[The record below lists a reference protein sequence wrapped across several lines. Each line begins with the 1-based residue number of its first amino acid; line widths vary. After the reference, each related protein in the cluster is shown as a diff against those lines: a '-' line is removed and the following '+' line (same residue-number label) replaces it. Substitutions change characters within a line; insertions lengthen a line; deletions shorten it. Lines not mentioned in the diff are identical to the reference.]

1 MANPPTNNE
10 NLLKYYNQKKQRI
23 DLDIDMNIEKVV
35 GLTKLTFS
43 LNEKLEKV
51 KKPDYFILYLNAE
64 NIHINNIKI
73 QRISKNEKDNIDNE
87 NIYDLS
93 FKNSSPY
100 LYYKNYLDQL
110 YFNIEELESFKN
122 INRIEW
128 EIRQK
133 GNLEIKIP
141 KKYVSEENDGNSLM
155 LSKKIKIIIN
165 YDLVE
170 KNTGIIFQQFKADNS
185 YKICYTPNFYYNTQ
199 NWVPCIYNLQLQIN
213 WSLYI
218 YVPNNFMSYSSCR
231 LNKIIEDSNGKKL
244 IISKTIEPNTARNI
258 GFIIANEKIFK
269 RNYDQTNK
277 NFVIIGN
284 ENKKERIE
292 KNLIN
297 NKLIGT
303 LYNYYYE
310 FFDVNEDNLKSNLNS
325 PTIIVFVPYL
335 LVNYPFEGF
344 KKFIKLK
351 EENYFSFIK
360 FPSLY
365 ILPEKYIYSEN
376 IPEIS
381 KFQMR
386 MLSKLF
392 ITNYIG
398 GLIIEK
404 SYADFWIIN
413 GLENW
418 ISNLFLNKIYDKYYI
433 KSKIYNWLLKFK
445 HLSKKGKETLPL
457 YTNNFTHPIE
467 IQLNPIFNLKSKI
480 LFHLLESKVKK
491 IHLQK
496 CLRNIINER
505 SKKGYN
511 ISTEN
516 LIEFVKKNCSLN
528 IKNFID
534 LYVYKT
540 GMFEINL
547 DYIYDNKTNSIDF
560 KIKQKQIA
568 QNYYENHP
576 FFKIKNIN
584 NDYLDKIGKYV
595 QIIDFRTKLNKFFDV
610 DFKLNIFQKKGFKI
624 RKDIHLFKFL
634 PENDN
639 ICYNFPITTKF
650 RKNKLKRREK
660 KFINNLIENTG
671 INKIYTKDEIED
683 IFTKNSFLWVSSDSQ
698 MSSLHLNKI
707 NQQHI
712 IYEYIKMFSEV
723 DCIGQM
729 ESLYNIGKNKD
740 NYEKSLEILKILIK
754 YNNTAYYKVKQY
766 AIKIY
771 IKILL
776 KLKKENEYQFLLD
789 TLDDYY
795 NQILKNKTKLNL
807 DNYYVM
813 KEIIKYLGE
822 YEETNFKQSNT
833 EGKISNS
840 SIKNKIINKLLTLL
854 INNELYTIINF
865 DNCYII
871 ADILLSC
878 SNLYLQEKS
887 IIVLENIL
895 KNLRIEKLKRGT
907 NEITIIS
914 SLVAFINLLIN
925 NDFFFTKREKN
936 NKIIIEIFKELS
948 YFMNDD
954 NENYELIVILE
965 YLNIFFIFYKS
976 QSYIELSNHLV
987 KFVLGEYYNNNS
999 KMGFFTIKKNLQ
1011 MISKIKALKF
1021 IFDNYILYFDSLDEK
1036 IAFLSSLKIILY
1048 SPICYF
1054 RGDCRIILENL
1065 YDKFYHKEISEK
1077 GAGNH
1082 NFNNINFLHLLNK
1095 ERINFTSKKYADKNW
1110 LLYFINENKI
1120 ISESEKEN
1128 IIKNQEE
1135 KNNNKEL
1142 IDGKNIIIENNK
1154 GKNSKILNNNI
1165 GCLSKLI
1172 KEDKKQVGLID
1183 KSESFSD
1190 EEYSDFQ
1197 KQNKKIENNN
1207 RNKYFNEKKV
1217 LNKKRN
1223 NETNKKCPKKKKT
1236 NKNNSNLDISINIKE
1251 I

>member
-1 MANPPTNNE
+1 MANPPTNIE

-23 DLDIDMNIEKVV
+23 DLDVDMNLEKVI
-35 GLTKLTFS
+35 GLTKLTFI
-43 LNEKLEKV
+43 LNEKLEEV
-51 KKPDYFILYLNAE
+51 NQPDYFILYLNAE
-64 NIHINNIKI
+64 NIYINSIKI
-73 QRISKNEKDNIDNE
+73 QRISKNEKDNKVNE
-87 NIYDLS
+87 NIFDLS

-133 GNLEIKIP
+133 GNIEIKIP
-141 KKYVSEENDGNSLM
+141 KKYVSEEKDGNSLI
-155 LSKKIKIIIN
+155 LTKKIKIIIN
-165 YDLVE
+165 YELVE
-170 KNTGIIFQQFKADNS
+170 KNIGIVFQQFKADNS

-218 YVPNNFMSYSSCR
+218 YVQNNFISYSSCR

-244 IISKTIEPNTARNI
+244 IISKSSEPNTARNI
-258 GFIIANEKIFK
+258 GFIIVNEKIFK
-269 RNYDQTNK
+269 RYYDKINK
-277 NFVIIGN
+277 NFFIVGS

-310 FFDVNEDNLKSNLNS
+310 FFDFKEDNSKSNLNS
-325 PTIIVFVPYL
+325 PSIIIFVPYL
-335 LVNYPFEGF
+335 LINYPFEGF

-365 ILPEKYIYSEN
+365 ILPEKFIYSEI

-413 GLENW
+413 GFESW
-418 ISNLFLNKIYDKYYI
+418 ISNTFLNKIYDKYYI

-445 HLSKKGKETLPL
+445 QLSKKGKEILPL

-516 LIEFVKKNCSLN
+516 LIEYIKKNCSLN
-528 IKNFID
+528 IKSFID

-547 DYIYDNKTNSIDF
+547 DYIYDRKTNSVDI
-560 KIKQKQIA
+560 KINQKQIA

-576 FFKIKNIN
+576 FLKIKDIN
-584 NDYLDKIGKYV
+584 NDFLNKIGKNL
-595 QIIDFRTKLNKFFDV
+595 QIIDSRTKLNKFFNV
-610 DFKLNIFQKKGFKI
+610 DFKLNIFQKNGFKI
-624 RKDIHLFKFL
+624 RKDIHQLKLL
-634 PENDN
+634 PENEN
-639 ICYNFPITTKF
+639 NCYNFPITTKI
-650 RKNKLKRREK
+650 RKNRLKRKEK
-660 KFINNLIENTG
+660 KFIQNLIENTG

-683 IFTKNSFLWVSSDSQ
+683 IFTKSSFLWVSSDSEL
-698 MSSLHLNKI
+698 SSLHLNKI

-712 IYEYIKMFSEV
+712 IYDYIKIFNES

-740 NYEKSLEILKILIK
+740 NFGKSLEILKILIG

-771 IKILL
+771 VKILL

-795 NQILKNKTKLNL
+795 NQILKDKTKLNL

-822 YEETNFKQSNT
+822 YEEENFKHLNK
-833 EGKISNS
+833 EGLIPNS
-840 SIKNKIINKLLTLL
+840 LIKNKIINKLLTLL
-854 INNELYTIINF
+854 INNELNTILNY
-865 DNCYII
+865 DNCYIM
-871 ADILLSC
+871 ADILLNC
-878 SNLYLQEKS
+878 SYLYLQEKS

-895 KNLRIEKLKRGT
+895 KNLRIERLKRGT

-925 NDFFFTKREKN
+925 NDFFFMKR
-936 NKIIIEIFKELS
+936 NKYNRIILEIFKELS
-948 YFMNDD
+948 YFMNGD

-976 QSYIELSNHLV
+976 RSYIELSNHLV

-999 KMGFFTIKKNLQ
+999 KMGFFTIIKNLQ
-1011 MISKIKALKF
+1011 MISKIKALNC
-1021 IFDNYILYFDSLDEK
+1021 IFENNILYFDSLDEK
-1036 IAFLSSLKIILY
+1036 ISFLSSLKIILY
-1048 SPICYF
+1048 SPICYI

-1082 NFNNINFLHLLNK
+1082 NFNNVNFLHLLNK
-1095 ERINFTSKKYADKNW
+1095 ERINFTSKKYADKDW
-1110 LLYFINENKI
+1110 LFNFINENKI

-1128 IIKNQEE
+1128 IIQNQE
-1135 KNNNKEL
+1135 KINNNKEL
-1142 IDGKNIIIENNK
+1142 INEKNKIIENNK
-1154 GKNSKILNNNI
+1154 GKNSKIINNNI
-1165 GCLSKLI
+1165 GCLNKLI
-1172 KEDKKQVGLID
+1172 KNNKKQGSFID

-1190 EEYSDFQ
+1190 DENSDFQ
-1197 KQNKKIENNN
+1197 KLNKKDENVN
-1207 RNKYFNEKKV
+1207 RNKCFNKKKL

-1223 NETNKKCPKKKKT
+1223 NETNKKSCKKKKT
-1236 NKNNSNLDISINIKE
+1236 NKINNSLEIDINIKE
-1251 I
+1251 N